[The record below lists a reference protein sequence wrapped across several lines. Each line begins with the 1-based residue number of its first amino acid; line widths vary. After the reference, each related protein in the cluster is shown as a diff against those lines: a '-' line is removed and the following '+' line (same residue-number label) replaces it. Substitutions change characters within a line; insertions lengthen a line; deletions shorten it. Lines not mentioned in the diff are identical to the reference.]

1 VDVDAAAERA
11 AGFQADCLVAVGGGS
26 PIDCAKAAGVVAVFG
41 GTART
46 YEGRGNLPGDP
57 LPLIAIPT
65 TAGSGSEVTFSAVIT
80 DVRRKFK
87 FSIKDPRLAPRV
99 ALVDPEM
106 TLTLPPP
113 LTAATGMD
121 ALTHAIEAYTVKAA
135 EPIADAAA
143 LHAVELIAAHL
154 KSAVSNGQNIE
165 ARAGMLLGSLLAA
178 IAFSHADVG
187 AVHCIAEAL
196 GGKYDA
202 AHGVCNAVVLPAV
215 MAYNM
220 DYCAGRY
227 ARIAAAMGLGFETI
241 EQGARNAVAA
251 VKQLAADVALP
262 DFSELGVKSAD
273 FQELARN
280 SAANGSNPDNPRPM
294 SQSDYLAL
302 FEKLAGT

>member
-1 VDVDAAAERA
+1 
-11 AGFQADCLVAVGGGS
+11 
-26 PIDCAKAAGVVAVFG
+26 
-41 GTART
+41 
-46 YEGRGNLPGDP
+46 
-57 LPLIAIPT
+57 
-65 TAGSGSEVTFSAVIT
+65 
-80 DVRRKFK
+80 
-87 FSIKDPRLAPRV
+87 V

-135 EPIADAAA
+135 EPLADAAA
-143 LHAVELIAAHL
+143 LHAVELIATHL
-154 KSAVSNGQNIE
+154 KSAVSDGQNIE
-165 ARAGMLLGSLLAA
+165 SRAGMLLGSLLAA

-220 DYCAGRY
+220 GYCAGRY
-227 ARIAAAMGLGFETI
+227 ARIAAAMGIGFDTV
-241 EQGARNAVAA
+241 EQGAQRAVAA
-251 VKQLAADVALP
+251 VKQMAADVALP
-262 DFSELGVKSAD
+262 DFTELGVKPAD

-294 SQSDYLAL
+294 SPADYLAL
-302 FEKLAGT
+302 FKQLAGI